1 MAERRMTAKSVI
13 MTDAFMDMPLTAQ
26 ALYFHLLL
34 RADDDGFL
42 KNLSA
47 IRREVG
53 ASNEDIQSLI
63 DNKFLHRFESGVS
76 VIRHWRVHNHI
87 KKDRYRPSDCEE
99 KALVE
104 MDEANVYIISD
115 TPCSQREDTTDTHAE
130 QPVSEVEP
138 DRIQTGTEVEPDR
151 IQTGTSG
158 IGIGLGITPI
168 SDEIGGCARARED
181 HPEEPESGWVGEK
194 QTQPLSLLDI
204 DRATEGPAPDIRG
217 DPNEERRS
225 KGKARARPDV
235 PYAEIVNAFNATC
248 VSLSKVIKTTGAR
261 EKAMR
266 GRFRDEFHGSIDE
279 VKAYFRRVEDSD
291 LLSGRTNLDWRADFD
306 WLFKLSNTVKVLEG
320 KYDNRNPKGVS
331 GRVRA
336 SRSDHEGVYA
346 QARDDEDTGPSGT
359 GDPDLDALIISLCE
373 GSDQRDQGT
382 LSPAS

>member
-53 ASNEDIQSLI
+53 ASNEDVQSLI
-63 DNKFLHRFESGVS
+63 DSKFLHRFESGVG

-99 KALVE
+99 KALIE
-104 MDEANVYIISD
+104 MDETNVYVISD
-115 TPCSQREDTTDTHAE
+115 THCIQGEGAADTHVK
-130 QPVSEVEP
+130 QPASDVEP
-138 DRIQTGTEVEPDR
+138 DCIQTGTDVEPDC
-151 IQTGTSG
+151 IQNGPSDIG
-158 IGIGLGITPI
+158 IGLGLGITPI
-168 SDEIGGCARARED
+168 SNEIGGCARARE
-181 HPEEPESGWVGEK
+181 EN
-194 QTQPLSLLDI
+194 
-204 DRATEGPAPDIRG
+204 APDIRG
-217 DPNEERRS
+217 DPHKERRN
-225 KGKARARPDV
+225 KGKARAQPDV
-235 PYAEIVNAFNATC
+235 PYAEIVDAFNATC

-279 VKAYFRRVEDSD
+279 VKAYFRRVEESD

-306 WLFKLSNTVKVLEG
+306 WLMKLSNTIKVLEG
-320 KYDNRNPKGVS
+320 KYDNRKPKGAS
-331 GRVRA
+331 GSARA
-336 SRSDHEGVYA
+336 GRSDNEGVYA
-346 QARDDEDTGPSGT
+346 KAGSDEDTGPPGT
-359 GDPDLDALIISLCE
+359 GDPNLDALIIQWGE
-373 GSDQRDQGT
+373 RENQRNQGT
-382 LSPAS
+382 LPTAL